1 MLILEKP
8 YVSSL
13 LIDTIIKNNY
23 PVLRNAFSEQLLAE
37 GNNLRLVSDEE
48 GKAEYKQNP
57 RLYSVSENAL
67 NWIYT
72 HLKGE
77 QIVEKIGLLKDKA
90 VFRKMCATIYP
101 DFFYKEIEM
110 SELLTF
116 DSEQI
121 PFPVV
126 LKPSV
131 GFLSAGVYVIKNQ
144 QEWNSVIE
152 DIKQNF
158 EKSCAQFPD
167 YVLGASRFLIEEY
180 IKGEEFAVDAYFD
193 EKGEPIVLNI
203 FHHKFLNEEDVS
215 DRVYNTSKAIYDKYY
230 TLFVDFLKEVNKV
243 MNLQNFPIHIEFRYD
258 GKKAVPIEINPLRF
272 AGFCLN
278 ELQYYI
284 SGIHP
289 VEAYLNGIKPDYEA
303 MWKGRENDTY
313 TFLVLERPEGSTTET
328 LVDKQKVYD
337 YFENILQFRV
347 PQDKNV
353 NVLALLF
360 TQTSPKNLHQ
370 LDDLLAMNMNEF
382 VLK

>member
-1 MLILEKP
+1 
-8 YVSSL
+8 
-13 LIDTIIKNNY
+13 
-23 PVLRNAFSEQLLAE
+23 
-37 GNNLRLVSDEE
+37 
-48 GKAEYKQNP
+48 
-57 RLYSVSENAL
+57 
-67 NWIYT
+67 
-72 HLKGE
+72 
-77 QIVEKIGLLKDKA
+77 
-90 VFRKMCATIYP
+90 
-101 DFFYKEIEM
+101 
-110 SELLTF
+110 
-116 DSEQI
+116 
-121 PFPVV
+121 
-126 LKPSV
+126 
-131 GFLSAGVYVIKNQ
+131 
-144 QEWNSVIE
+144 
-152 DIKQNF
+152 
-158 EKSCAQFPD
+158 
-167 YVLGASRFLIEEY
+167 
-180 IKGEEFAVDAYFD
+180 
-193 EKGEPIVLNI
+193 
-203 FHHKFLNEEDVS
+203 
-215 DRVYNTSKAIYDKYY
+215 
-230 TLFVDFLKEVNKV
+230 DFLKEVNKV

-289 VEAYLNGIKPDYEA
+289 VEAYLNGIKPDYES